1 MIGLILESILITV
14 RLICDFLT
22 ISGQCCCAGSRIYV
36 QAEIYDKFV
45 EKFTVRAKK
54 NVVGDPF
61 SPNTIQGPQVSELQ
75 FTRIM
80 DYIKS
85 GKDEGAKVELGGE
98 RHGKE
103 GYFIQPTIFT
113 GVNEKMKI
121 MQEEIFGPV
130 VAIGKFKDVEDVL
143 SKAHDTFYGL
153 AASVHTQ
160 NLNTAIEVSNRLQ
173 AGSVWVNCHNF
184 LSHQMPFGGFKQSGI
199 GRELGYVFLETSLTY
214 SKYALQNYTN
224 IKSVHVNLNMN
235 APF

>member
-1 MIGLILESILITV
+1 
-14 RLICDFLT
+14 
-22 ISGQCCCAGSRIYV
+22 
-36 QAEIYDKFV
+36 
-45 EKFTVRAKK
+45 
-54 NVVGDPF
+54 
-61 SPNTIQGPQVSELQ
+61 
-75 FTRIM
+75 M

-85 GKDEGAKVELGGE
+85 GKDEGAKVELGGK
-98 RHGKE
+98 RHGRE

-130 VAIGKFKDVEDVL
+130 VAISKFKDVEDVL

-184 LSHQMPFGGFKQSGI
+184 LSNQMPFGGFKQSGI
-199 GRELGYVFLETSLTY
+199 GRELGYIFSLFWNFFVDILENTLFKTTQTSNRCMSIST
-214 SKYALQNYTN
+214 
-224 IKSVHVNLNMN
+224 
-235 APF
+235 